1 MKKPKRHSDKWAAA
15 YADYVLKRIELA
27 MKNVD
32 EMYLTDTDVYMDLIN
47 AEMEISD
54 TISEYGYIKGSMTRG
69 QMKPFTDDTPIYRD
83 RHGMY
88 EQMVLDH
95 MGEWYSDSNEYRKE
109 I

>member
-1 MKKPKRHSDKWAAA
+1 MGNSLRRLCTKEDRVSDEECRRDVFNRYRCLYGFNQRRNGNFRYNKWIW
-15 YADYVLKRIELA
+15 VHQ
-27 MKNVD
+27 
-32 EMYLTDTDVYMDLIN
+32 
-47 AEMEISD
+47 
-54 TISEYGYIKGSMTRG
+54 GSMTRG

-95 MGEWYSDSNEYRKE
+95 MEEWYSDNNEYRKD